1 MVNIL
6 PILLVFAEASLRVA
20 EGGTFFVGVTVA
32 TLVLTPPA
40 TKRVNINVECRKI
53 LNYLEGKK
61 KKFTSF
67 FSFN

>member
-40 TKRVNINVECRKI
+40 MKRVKVNIKVTNAEK
-53 LNYLEGKK
+53 NFKN
-61 KKFTSF
+61 KKF
-67 FSFN
+67 

>member
-40 TKRVNINVECRKI
+40 TKRITIKLQMLKNSQLLRRKEI
-53 LNYLEGKK
+53 K
-61 KKFTSF
+61 S
-67 FSFN
+67 